1 VLLQR
6 RLTPLARAVFAVADR
21 CIKAGESLSVVFS
34 SAHGEL
40 GKSLAMLQ
48 AIQAASSCGMRG
60 FS

>member
-1 VLLQR
+1 MLLQR

-48 AIQAASSCGMRG
+48 AIQAASSCG
-60 FS
+60 